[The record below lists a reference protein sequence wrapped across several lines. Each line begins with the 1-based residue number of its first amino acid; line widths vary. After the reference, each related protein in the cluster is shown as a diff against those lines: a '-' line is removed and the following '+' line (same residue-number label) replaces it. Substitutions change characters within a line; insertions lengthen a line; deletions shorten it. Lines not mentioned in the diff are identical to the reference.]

1 MEQDYVQNLRYKLQ
15 KRVRRLNSSE
25 WQVFHY
31 VLKQFWGFLL
41 DQPIFSGMI
50 QELDS
55 KKALVSED
63 VDKIINDKQ
72 VLVFNTEK
80 ENTLASYLVLKKCAE
95 SDDDRIESNI
105 AFRYSNET
113 KTNAALDSFKDLF
126 IEPFYEYLD
135 ENLDDSGYIL
145 SLLLRYKHKSEWFNR
160 NELFNLWTVDTKRGE
175 KLLALNF
182 YEYLFDNGI
191 QFYIEPSSASGEAD
205 LVSAQSANNPLI
217 ADAKIF
223 NPDKNKGKSYIIKG
237 FRQIYDYT
245 LDFNQPSGYLVIFK
259 TCELDLKFTFANYSQ
274 QQTPFVQHNS
284 KTIFFIV
291 IDIYQY
297 SISASKRGKL
307 KSIEITEQELWEKS

>member
-1 MEQDYVQNLRYKLQ
+1 DYVQNLRYKLQ

-25 WQVFHY
+25 WRVFHY

-55 KKALVSED
+55 KKSLVSED

-72 VLVFNTEK
+72 ALVFNTEK
-80 ENTLASYLVLKKCAE
+80 ENTLASYSILKKCAE
-95 SDDDRIESNI
+95 SDDDSIERSI
-105 AFRYSNET
+105 AFRYSNESN
-113 KTNAALDSFKDLF
+113 TNAALDSFKDLF
-126 IEPFYEYLD
+126 VEPFYEYLD

-145 SLLLRYKHKSEWFNR
+145 SLLLKYKHKCEWFGKE
-160 NELFNLWTVDTKRGE
+160 ELYNLWSENTQKGE
-175 KLLALNF
+175 KLLALKF
-182 YEYLFDNGI
+182 YEYLYDNGI
-191 QFYIEPSSASGEAD
+191 EFYIEPSSASGEAD
-205 LVSAQSANNPLI
+205 LVSAQSSNDRLI

-223 NPDKNKGKSYIIKG
+223 NPEKSKGKTYIIEG

-259 TCELDLKFTFANYSQ
+259 TSEEELKFTFANYS

-291 IDIYQY
+291 IDLFQH
-297 SISASKRGKL
+297 SQPASKRGKL
-307 KSIEITEQELWEKS
+307 KSVEITEGELWKKS